1 MKLAIVGGGWAG
13 LAAAVRAAQD
23 GHAVTLFEAARAP
36 GGRARSVPLSLPD
49 GRQLTLDNGQHILI
63 GAYRDTLRLMRL
75 VGVDPERVLLRL
87 PLALGFADGSGLSL
101 PRGPAPFDMLAGI
114 LSARGWTWR
123 DRLAL
128 LRTAFGWRLQG
139 FACPPDTSVDE
150 LCATLTPRLREEFI
164 EPLCVSALNTPM
176 REAGGQVFLRV
187 LHDALFSERGGS
199 NLLLPRADLGA
210 LFPEA
215 AVDWLRRRGARVL
228 TGCRVQALRPH
239 ADGWQLD
246 GQAFD
251 QVILAA
257 PPAEAA
263 RLAGDAASQAPTQ
276 AQALQAWADTAARLR
291 FEAITTVYALARRP
305 DHSGAA
311 APLLPRPM
319 LALRPGAQQPAQFVF
334 DRGQLAGADQ
344 AGLLAFV
351 ISASA
356 GEREA
361 LQAQV
366 VAQAQAQLGL
376 QVEPLQTIVEKRA
389 TFACTPGLMRPAM
402 AIAPGLHAAGDHV
415 AGPYPAT
422 LEGAV
427 RSGWAAAGQLLRPA
441 ADPGPAGSPRCP

>member
-1 MKLAIVGGGWAG
+1 MTLRLAIVGGGWAG
-13 LAAAVRAAQD
+13 LAAAVRASQD
-23 GHAVTLFEAARAP
+23 GHAVTLFEAARQP

-49 GRQLTLDNGQHILI
+49 GRQLRLDNGQHILI

-87 PLALGFADGSGLSL
+87 PLTLCFADGSGLSL
-101 PRGPAPFDMLAGI
+101 PRGPAPLDMLGGI
-114 LSARGWTWR
+114 LSARGWSWR

-128 LRTAFGWRLQG
+128 LRTALGWQLQG
-139 FACPPDTSVDE
+139 FACPPATSVDA
-150 LCATLTPRLREEFI
+150 LCATLTPRLREAFI

-176 REAGGQVFLRV
+176 REASGQVFLRV
-187 LHDALFSERGGS
+187 LRDALFSERGGS

-228 TGCRVQALRPH
+228 TGRRVQALRPH
-239 ADGWQLD
+239 AGGWLLD

-263 RLAGDAASQAPTQ
+263 RLASDAAPHAPSQ
-276 AQALQAWADTAARLR
+276 AQALQAWADTANGLR
-291 FEAITTVYALARRP
+291 HEAITTVYAQVRLAQPR
-305 DHSGAA
+305 A
-311 APLLPRPM
+311 LLPRPM
-319 LALRPGAQQPAQFVF
+319 LALRPSAAHPAQFVF

-351 ISASA
+351 VSAST
-356 GEREA
+356 GVRDT

-366 VAQAQAQLGL
+366 AAQALAQLGL
-376 QVEPLQTIVEKRA
+376 SVEPLQTIVEKRA
-389 TFACTPGLMRPAM
+389 TFACTPGLQRPPQ
-402 AIAPGLHAAGDHV
+402 AIAPGLRAAGDHV

-427 RSGWAAAGQLLRPA
+427 RSGWAAASGLAQ
-441 ADPGPAGSPRCP
+441 AGA